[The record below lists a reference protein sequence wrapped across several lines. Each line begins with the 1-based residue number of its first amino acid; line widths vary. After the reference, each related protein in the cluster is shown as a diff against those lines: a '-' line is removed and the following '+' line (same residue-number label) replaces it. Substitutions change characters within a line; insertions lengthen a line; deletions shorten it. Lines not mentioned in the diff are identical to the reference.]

1 MSVSADAC
9 PAILGSDGAPV
20 LVSADVVVTP
30 VVSSSEDVVSNVGME
45 GAGIVVPSLC
55 VDEANVEGV
64 DDPLEVA
71 PSVDVVDFSRVEV
84 VPLNAECG
92 VGSPLAV
99 PQQANEAA
107 GVDSDV
113 HVEDRTLVPVADVS
127 APSSVEEMPHSG
139 DVLNKRTCEVPS
151 PINIVAS
158 SVDEMSSLPSVGPQS
173 CWVLPDA
180 RLVFALVVSILDNAD
195 EPVPLPLE
203 PRTLKFLELA
213 VEFDL
218 LQQNYNIKMYLPPS
232 QNF

>member
-20 LVSADVVVTP
+20 LVSADVVGTP

-71 PSVDVVDFSRVEV
+71 PPVNVVDLNRVEV

-113 HVEDRTLVPVADVS
+113 HVEDRTLVPVADGS
-127 APSSVEEMPHSG
+127 APPSGDVLNERTCEVPSSTYVVASSVEEMPPSG
-139 DVLNKRTCEVPS
+139 DVLSYLRHYQQPH
-151 PINIVAS
+151 
-158 SVDEMSSLPSVGPQS
+158 
-173 CWVLPDA
+173 
-180 RLVFALVVSILDNAD
+180 R
-195 EPVPLPLE
+195 
-203 PRTLKFLELA
+203 FL
-213 VEFDL
+213 
-218 LQQNYNIKMYLPPS
+218 
-232 QNF
+232 